1 MQAGRILSSE
11 NIKNL
16 SINYAESIGEDLI
29 KEKINAWAN
38 QKGTVRI
45 NASFDNKIS
54 GDVLLP
60 ITESSDGLLF
70 SQFGLHASVGNSR
83 YVNIGVGYRKHINN
97 WMYGVN
103 TFYDYSY
110 AGKHARAGIGGEMWA
125 DYMKLAVNGY
135 YGLTD
140 WHESRLSAMK
150 DYDERPASGFDLR
163 AEAYLPSYPQLGASL
178 KYEQYFGEGV
188 RLNIGSHADDLKD
201 NPKALTFGLSYTP
214 IPLITLKGE
223 YSGGRKDASRIG
235 INVNYRFGV
244 PWAQQISIDGVKVLR
259 SLMGSSYELV
269 DRNNEIVMQYRKQ
282 DLLEI
287 SLPNTVT
294 AEAAETITLP
304 LTVSK
309 DKYGLRDVKW
319 TASVEFFANGG
330 SFRKLS
336 LTQLEVT
343 LPSYLYTKLANTAQE
358 YVIKAVGVDNNGN
371 NSNPAATTIKVKPAD
386 AASAKIYA
394 LTADKDVAVDNGK
407 DTITFTT
414 VVRDV
419 AGAVVPGVKVT
430 LAATSGTL
438 SKNTVTTDDNG
449 VAYAKLTDT
458 AAENVTV
465 TATTPFDT
473 KGKTASV
480 TFKADAAS
488 AKIYALTADKD
499 VAVDNGKDA
508 ITFTTV
514 VRDVAGAVVP
524 GVKVTLA
531 ATSGT
536 LSKNTV
542 TTDDNGVAY
551 AKLTDTAAENVTVTA
566 TTPFDTKGKTA
577 SVTFKADAASAKIYA
592 LTADKD
598 VAVDNGKDA
607 ITFTTV
613 VRDVAGAV
621 VPGVK
626 VTLATTSGTLSK
638 NTVTTDDNGVAY
650 AKLTDTAAEN
660 VTVTA
665 TTPFDTKGKTAS
677 VTFKADAASAKIY
690 ALTAD
695 KDVAVDNG
703 KDAITFTTVVRDVA
717 GAVVPGVKV
726 TLATTSGTLSKNT
739 VTTDDNGVAYA
750 KLTDT
755 AAENVTV
762 TATTPFDT
770 KGKTASVTFKAD
782 AASAKIYALTADKDV
797 AVDNGKDAITFTT
810 VVRDVAGAVVPGVKV
825 TLAATSGTLSKNT
838 VTTDDNGVAYA
849 KLTDTAAENV
859 TVTATTPFDTKGKT
873 ASVTFKADAAS
884 AKIYALTADKE
895 YSTDQIAFT
904 AQVKDKSNQ
913 NIPNENVYI
922 SSSSGFLSS
931 RSKKTD
937 KNGIVRFT
945 LTDDVLEEITVQVR
959 TNFDIYGK
967 TKVVHFSPFVGEVT
981 LRRWN
986 DQCHT
991 IHRTPIKLD
1000 RDDITIKLDS
1010 TPVPNCGNRPIE
1022 ELNWSLAPDLNI
1034 IASSGNVFVN
1044 ENKVSCDN
1052 GVGDNIITVRRG
1064 SKTIMKFTI
1073 SCN

>member
-178 KYEQYFGEGV
+178 KYEQYFGEGI

-394 LTADKDVAVDNGK
+394 LTADKDVA
-407 DTITFTT
+407 
-414 VVRDV
+414 
-419 AGAVVPGVKVT
+419 A
-430 LAATSGTL
+430 
-438 SKNTVTTDDNG
+438 
-449 VAYAKLTDT
+449 
-458 AAENVTV
+458 
-465 TATTPFDT
+465 
-473 KGKTASV
+473 
-480 TFKADAAS
+480 
-488 AKIYALTADKD
+488 
-499 VAVDNGKDA
+499 DNGKDA

-524 GVKVTLA
+524 G
-531 ATSGT
+531 
-536 LSKNTV
+536 
-542 TTDDNGVAY
+542 
-551 AKLTDTAAENVTVTA
+551 
-566 TTPFDTKGKTA
+566 
-577 SVTFKADAASAKIYA
+577 
-592 LTADKD
+592 
-598 VAVDNGKDA
+598 
-607 ITFTTV
+607 
-613 VRDVAGAV
+613 
-621 VPGVK
+621 
-626 VTLATTSGTLSK
+626 
-638 NTVTTDDNGVAY
+638 
-650 AKLTDTAAEN
+650 
-660 VTVTA
+660 
-665 TTPFDTKGKTAS
+665 
-677 VTFKADAASAKIY
+677 
-690 ALTAD
+690 
-695 KDVAVDNG
+695 
-703 KDAITFTTVVRDVA
+703 
-717 GAVVPGVKV
+717 
-726 TLATTSGTLSKNT
+726 
-739 VTTDDNGVAYA
+739 
-750 KLTDT
+750 
-755 AAENVTV
+755 
-762 TATTPFDT
+762 
-770 KGKTASVTFKAD
+770 
-782 AASAKIYALTADKDV
+782 
-797 AVDNGKDAITFTT
+797 
-810 VVRDVAGAVVPGVKV
+810 
-825 TLAATSGTLSKNT
+825 
-838 VTTDDNGVAYA
+838 
-849 KLTDTAAENV
+849 
-859 TVTATTPFDTKGKT
+859 
-873 ASVTFKADAAS
+873 
-884 AKIYALTADKE
+884 
-895 YSTDQIAFT
+895 
-904 AQVKDKSNQ
+904 
-913 NIPNENVYI
+913 
-922 SSSSGFLSS
+922 
-931 RSKKTD
+931 
-937 KNGIVRFT
+937 
-945 LTDDVLEEITVQVR
+945 
-959 TNFDIYGK
+959 
-967 TKVVHFSPFVGEVT
+967 
-981 LRRWN
+981 
-986 DQCHT
+986 
-991 IHRTPIKLD
+991 
-1000 RDDITIKLDS
+1000 
-1010 TPVPNCGNRPIE
+1010 
-1022 ELNWSLAPDLNI
+1022 
-1034 IASSGNVFVN
+1034 
-1044 ENKVSCDN
+1044 
-1052 GVGDNIITVRRG
+1052 
-1064 SKTIMKFTI
+1064 
-1073 SCN
+1073 